1 MTNGG
6 DDRSS
11 LIDRLQRRIDQLQK
25 AQYDL
30 GTPSK
35 DIQDVID
42 GLRDELNVI
51 KVCFPFLYILPP
63 FKGKQ

>member
-30 GTPSK
+30 GTPSN
-35 DIQDVID
+35 DLQDVID
-42 GLRDELNVI
+42 GLREELNTI
-51 KVCFPFLYILPP
+51 KLCFPFLYILPP